1 MVPAAEETQ
10 MTLVGVDVA
19 ISTPQSASFTSGLDQ
34 SLALN
39 YNPDLLVGGG
49 TLSSTPSGSPASTAS
64 ATQDPFTDAPSSAT
78 AAHGSIGP
86 PAGPGLATLNTAYPG
101 SAIAQQ
107 SAGSSSLFLWLLIGG
122 GVLLAFS
129 GGHK

>member
-49 TLSSTPSGSPASTAS
+49 TLSSTPSGSPNSNATA
-64 ATQDPFTDAPSSAT
+64 TLDPFTDAPSSAT
-78 AAHGSIGP
+78 AAPPGSGV

-101 SAIAQQ
+101 SAIAQ

-122 GVLLAFS
+122 GLILVVMG